1 MKFNDTFEIAGRR
14 VGRGCPAFFIAEIGR
29 NHNADM
35 NLAKEMIDAALKAGA
50 DAVKFQSFTAEGLLI
65 RELPKVSHI
74 QETSGDT
81 VSAYEST
88 REVEL
93 KPDMHVELRDY
104 TRDKGGIFF
113 STPEDHT
120 MVELLNGLD
129 VPVYKIASLDIPYL
143 DLIAAIADSGK
154 PVILST
160 GMSYIGE
167 VEKALRT
174 LHERGVRDVAVLHC
188 TSNYPPKYADVNLR
202 AMDTI
207 GRAFDVPV
215 GYSDHTPGI
224 GVSIAAAARGACVI
238 ERHFTLDKN
247 LPGPDQRLSLT
258 PPEFRQMAEEIR
270 NVEAALGSSAKAPV
284 ESEMEMRRLHR
295 RRLVAAA
302 DIPAGTVLERGH
314 IACKCSEHGAEPELL
329 DALIGTRL
337 PEAVVKDA
345 PLTMELVLNR

>member
-14 VGRGCPAFFIAEIGR
+14 VGRGCPAFLIAEIGR

-35 NLAKEMIDAALKAGA
+35 DLAKEMIDAALEAGA

-120 MVELLNGLD
+120 MVKLLIDLD
-129 VPVYKIASLDIPYL
+129 VPVFKIASLDIPYL
-143 DLIAAIADSGK
+143 DLITAVAASGK

-174 LHERGVRDVAVLHC
+174 LHEHGVRDVAVLHC
-188 TSNYPPKYADVNLR
+188 TSNYPPRYSDVNLQ
-202 AMDTI
+202 AMATI
-207 GRAFDVPV
+207 ERAFDVPV

-224 GVSIAAAARGACVI
+224 GVSIAAAAHGACVI

-258 PPEFRQMAEEIR
+258 PPEFRQMAKEIR
-270 NVEAALGSSAKAPV
+270 NVEQALGTAVKAPV
-284 ESEMEMRRLHR
+284 ASEMAMRRLHR
-295 RRLVAAA
+295 RRLVAAR
-302 DIPAGTVLERGH
+302 DIPAGTVLERSD
-314 IACKCSEHGAEPELL
+314 IACKCSEHGAEPEYL

-337 PEAVVKDA
+337 LEGAVKDA
-345 PLTMELVLNR
+345 PLTLGLVLGR